1 MRKNNN
7 IVMGT
12 KAETIYTAMKKKC
25 ADKTK
30 QRKACA
36 VCHRVRSFQEYME
49 RNTASTA
56 CYVSINGISMPV
68 LSA

>member
-1 MRKNNN
+1 MRKYNN
-7 IVMGT
+7 IAMGT

-36 VCHRVRSFQEYME
+36 TCHRVRSFQEYME
-49 RNTASTA
+49 RLLRHA
-56 CYVSINGISMPV
+56 M
-68 LSA
+68 